1 MITTRRYEAEIA
13 VDKYFRK
20 YVDIEQFA
28 EKCSECPKQNA
39 YWCCPEFD
47 FDVEQYWKKYND
59 LFLLALKIKPD
70 DKYRGLRFEGEELD
84 RILKETL
91 NKGKE
96 LLSGEMAVW
105 EKKMPGSV
113 ALSAGSCILCDEPCA
128 REAGEPC
135 RHPEDMRYSMEA
147 LGANVGKTVSELMG
161 LELQWVEEGK
171 IPEYFILVSGL
182 LYNPK
187 ED

>member
-1 MITTRRYEAEIA
+1 MITTRRYEAEIS
-13 VDKYFRK
+13 VDKYFEE

-28 EKCSECPKQNA
+28 AKCRECPKYSQF
-39 YWCCPEFD
+39 WSCPEFD
-47 FDVEQYWKKYND
+47 FDIEEYWKKYND
-59 LFLLALKIKPD
+59 LFLLAMKIKPD
-70 DKYRGLRFEGEELD
+70 DKYRGMHFEGEELD

-96 LLSGEMAVW
+96 LLSGELEVW

-113 ALSAGSCILCDEPCA
+113 ALSAGACILCDGKCA
-128 REAGEPC
+128 RAEGQPC
-135 RHPEDMRYSMEA
+135 KHPDKMRYSLES
-147 LGANVGKTVSELMG
+147 LGANVGKTISQLMG
-161 LELQWVEEGK
+161 LELQWVEEGR

-182 LYNPK
+182 LYNPI